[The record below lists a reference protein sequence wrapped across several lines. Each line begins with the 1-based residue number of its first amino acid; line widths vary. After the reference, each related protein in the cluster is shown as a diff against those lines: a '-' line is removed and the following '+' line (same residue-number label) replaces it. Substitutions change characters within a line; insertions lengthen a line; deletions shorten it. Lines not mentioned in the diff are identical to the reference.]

1 MPVAP
6 FRLGYV
12 PGVTPAK
19 WVRTWTERHQLP
31 LELVPLT
38 APTAAAALTEG
49 TVDAAL
55 LRPPVDSET
64 VSAIPLYTE
73 VTVVVAAK
81 DHALAALEAE
91 EEATAADLAGD
102 VLLHPLDDVY
112 PDTSHLPA
120 TVLDHRPAT
129 TADAIELAAAGTGL
143 LIVPMSLA
151 RLYHRRDLLYR
162 TLAGAPGAPVLLAWL
177 TEQTTDAVE
186 DFIGI
191 VRGRTVNSTR
201 GRRLEPEADP
211 SDQSG
216 RDSGAPSAR
225 GGSAARARP
234 GQGGG
239 PAKGAYRRR
248 PSSARGQRPGSRRR
262 GRR

>member
-19 WVRTWTERHQLP
+19 WVRTWTERHRRP

-55 LRPPVDSET
+55 LRPPVDPET

-73 VTVVVAAK
+73 VTVVIAAK
-81 DHALAALEAE
+81 EHALAALEPDEA
-91 EEATAADLAGD
+91 ATAADLAGE
-102 VLLHPLDDVY
+102 VLLHPIDDVY
-112 PDTSHLPA
+112 ADTDHLPG

-129 TADAIELAAAGTGL
+129 TADAIELVAAGTGL
-143 LIVPMSLA
+143 LIVPKSLA
-151 RLYHRRDLLYR
+151 RLHHRRDVIHR
-162 TLAGAPGAPVLLAWL
+162 PLAGAPGAPVLLAWL
-177 TEQTTDAVE
+177 TDHTTDAVE
-186 DFIGI
+186 DFLGI
-191 VRGRTVNSTR
+191 VRGRTGNSTR
-201 GRRLEPEADP
+201 GRPLDPETDRADP
-211 SDQSG
+211 AGQSSRSRTG
-216 RDSGAPSAR
+216 GPAAPTSR
-225 GGSAARARP
+225 

-239 PAKGAYRRR
+239 TAKGAHRRR
-248 PSSARGQRPGSRRR
+248 PSPARGKRPGSRRK

>member
-12 PGVTPAK
+12 PGITPAK
-19 WVRTWTERHQLP
+19 WVRTWSQRHQLP
-31 LELVPLT
+31 LELVALT
-38 APTAAAALTEG
+38 APTAAAALAER

-55 LRPPVDSET
+55 LRPPVDSGT

-73 VTVVVAAK
+73 VTVVIATK
-81 DHALAALEAE
+81 DHALAALDPD
-91 EEATAADLAGD
+91 EEATAADLAGE

-120 TVLDHRPAT
+120 SILEHRPAS
-129 TADAIELAAAGTGL
+129 TADAIELVAAGTGL

-151 RLYHRRDLLYR
+151 RLHHRRDLIHR
-162 TLAGAPGAPVLLAWL
+162 RLAGSPEAPVLLAWL
-177 TEQTTDAVE
+177 TDHTTDAVE

-201 GRRLEPEADP
+201 GRRLDPADDPPDRADP
-211 SDQSG
+211 AG
-216 RDSGAPSAR
+216 RQRR
-225 GGSAARARP
+225 GGSTARSTR

-239 PAKGAYRRR
+239 TTKGAHRRR
-248 PSSARGQRPGSRRR
+248 QSAPRGKRPRRR